1 MVTRVF
7 GKVDGTAVIYDHTEG
22 DRWEVPVPFDDD
34 GEYIVEIIADDDA
47 GNQTF
52 LVRML
57 YTVDAGTVCICI
69 LPLTG
74 YLFERQRRLCEYCG
88 CRRGENAML
97 RFILGEDRH
106 VRYFVH
112 TEKNERFVIKEAAFS
127 LIYDGKVE
135 ECGDCEIT
143 REENGNYLDI
153 KLQPERRSRRYEI
166 EVTICV
172 ADEIIKHR
180 ERMEV
185 I

>member
-7 GKVDGTAVIYDHTEG
+7 GKVDGVSVIYDHVER
-22 DRWEVPVPFDDD
+22 DRWEVPVPDDDD
-34 GEYIVEIIADDDA
+34 GEYVVEIIAENDS

-52 LVRML
+52 LTRML
-57 YTVDAGTVCICI
+57 YTVDAGTVCICM

-74 YLFERQRRLCEYCG
+74 YLFERQRRVGEYCG
-88 CRRGENAML
+88 CRRGGNSML
-97 RFILGEDRH
+97 QFILGEDRH

-112 TEKNERFVIKEAAFS
+112 TEKNEDFAIKEAEFS
-127 LIYDGKVE
+127 LIYDGRTE
-135 ECGDCEIT
+135 ASGNCAIA

-153 KLQPERRSRRYEI
+153 KLQPERRSRKYEI
-166 EVTICV
+166 EVTIRV